1 MPLLRSGGARPAWR
15 SRDGPRARRRPA
27 ALRARAARAA
37 RPPPADGPRCELCPL
52 SLAED
57 HKHLLDLEE
66 RRIVCVCPTCWSIR
80 SGEARYRP
88 TGSRTL
94 WLEPFELSDE
104 LWAAFQI
111 PIGLAFF
118 MRSTST
124 GTIVGL
130 YPSPAGATECELDLE
145 AWDRLVAANPVL
157 EDLDPDAEALIVN
170 RLATPHVHA
179 IAPLDDCYRLVGII
193 KATWEGISGGAAME
207 AAVAAL
213 LRRPARRTAMVR

>member
-1 MPLLRSGGARPAWR
+1 MDPRLVAGLRRFVREPA
-15 SRDGPRARRRPA
+15 SNG
-27 ALRARAARAA
+27 
-37 RPPPADGPRCELCPL
+37 PPATDGPRCELCPL

-66 RRIVCVCPTCWSIR
+66 RRIICVCPTCWSIR

-94 WLEPFELSDE
+94 WLEPFEFSDE

-118 MRSTST
+118 LRSTST
-124 GTIVGL
+124 GAVVAM
-130 YPSPAGATECELDLE
+130 YPSPAGATECELDLV

-157 EDLDPDAEALIVN
+157 DDLDPDAEALIVN
-170 RLATPHVHA
+170 RMVTPHLHA

-193 KATWEGISGGAAME
+193 KSTWEGISGGAAME
-207 AAVAAL
+207 AAVQRYFDDLQVGA
-213 LRRPARRTAMVR
+213 TVR

>member
-1 MPLLRSGGARPAWR
+1 MNAAHPALVAGLRRFVRDPPGARSPA
-15 SRDGPRARRRPA
+15 SE
-27 ALRARAARAA
+27 
-37 RPPPADGPRCELCPL
+37 GPRCELCPL

-66 RRIVCVCPTCWSIR
+66 RRIVCVCPTCWSMR

-94 WLEPFELSDE
+94 WLEPFALSDE

-118 MRSTST
+118 LRSTST
-124 GTIVGL
+124 GAVVAM
-130 YPSPAGATECELDLE
+130 YPSPAGATECELDLV
-145 AWDRLVAANPVL
+145 AWERLVAANPVL

-170 RLATPHVHA
+170 RMATPHVHA

-193 KATWEGISGGAAME
+193 KSTWEGISGGAAME
-207 AAVAAL
+207 AAVQGYFDD
-213 LRRPARRTAMVR
+213 LRVGATVR

>member
-1 MPLLRSGGARPAWR
+1 MDPQLVAGLRRFVGPVPAP
-15 SRDGPRARRRPA
+15 SEGPH
-27 ALRARAARAA
+27 
-37 RPPPADGPRCELCPL
+37 CELCPL

-66 RRIVCVCPTCWSIR
+66 RRILCVCPTCWSIR

-94 WLEPFELSDE
+94 WLEPFALSDE
-104 LWAAFQI
+104 LWAAFGV

-124 GTIVGL
+124 GAIVGL

-145 AWDRLVAANPVL
+145 AWERLVALNPVL
-157 EDLDPDAEALIVN
+157 DDLDPDAEALIVN
-170 RLATPHVHA
+170 RLADPHLHV

-207 AAVAAL
+207 AAVERYFGD
-213 LRRPARRTAMVR
+213 LREGAMVR

>member
-1 MPLLRSGGARPAWR
+1 MDPTLVAGLRKFVRQPPDS
-15 SRDGPRARRRPA
+15 
-27 ALRARAARAA
+27 
-37 RPPPADGPRCELCPL
+37 RPPPPDGGTRCELCPL

-66 RRIVCVCPTCWSIR
+66 RRIICVCPTCWSIR
-80 SGEARYRP
+80 SGDARYRP

-94 WLEPFELSDE
+94 WLEPFELTDE

-118 MRSTST
+118 LRSSST
-124 GTIVGL
+124 GSIVGL
-130 YPSPAGATECELDLE
+130 YPSPAGATECELDLV
-145 AWDRLVAANPVL
+145 AWQQLVSANPVL

-170 RLATPHVHA
+170 RMATPHVHA

-193 KATWEGISGGAAME
+193 KSTWEGITGGAAME
-207 AAVAAL
+207 AAVLSYFDAL
-213 LRRPARRTAMVR
+213 RGVATVR